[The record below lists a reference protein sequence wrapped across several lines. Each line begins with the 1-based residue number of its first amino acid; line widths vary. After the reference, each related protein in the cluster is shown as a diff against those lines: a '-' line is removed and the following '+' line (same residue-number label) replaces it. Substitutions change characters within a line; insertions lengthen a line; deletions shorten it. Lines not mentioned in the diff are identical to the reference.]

1 MSIIISISNPTGRK
15 TEARVVEIGY
25 LVALYFSYDTLIGY
39 HVGAERRRISN
50 QWGPTTGRHFRELGI
65 AEWEST
71 NSSPEDF
78 ATTAYRRIAAVFQPS

>member
-1 MSIIISISNPTGRK
+1 MSTINISNPTGRK
-15 TEARVVEIGY
+15 TEARVVEVGHFIT
-25 LVALYFSYDTLIGY
+25 LYFSYSTLIGY
-39 HVGAERRRISN
+39 EVGAERWRIDN
-50 QWGPTTGRHFRELGI
+50 HWGPTTGRHFRELGI